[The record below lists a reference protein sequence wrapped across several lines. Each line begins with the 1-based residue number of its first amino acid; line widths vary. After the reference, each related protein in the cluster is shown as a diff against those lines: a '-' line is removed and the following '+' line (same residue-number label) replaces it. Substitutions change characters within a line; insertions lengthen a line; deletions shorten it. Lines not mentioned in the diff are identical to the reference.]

1 MNIQNKI
8 ALVIGASIESLIA
21 IRYAKNLGLKVVAFD
36 GDESALGLKEAD
48 ISYIVDITKPELIIS
63 KLKRDGLTPSLILP
77 VPIGRTIVSIGA
89 LNEYY
94 HLDSFG
100 YKIADICSD
109 KLKFASALIDNGGGV
124 RLFKRYKI

>member
-48 ISYIVDITKPELIIS
+48 ISYIVDIAKPELIIS

-94 HLDSFG
+94 HLDGFG

-109 KLKFASALIDNGGGV
+109 KLKFASALVDNGGG
-124 RLFKRYKI
+124 

>member
-21 IRYAKNLGLKVVAFD
+21 IRYAKNLGLKVVVFD

-48 ISYIVDITKPELIIS
+48 ISYIVDIAKPELIIS

-77 VPIGRTIVSIGA
+77 VPIGRA
-89 LNEYY
+89 
-94 HLDSFG
+94 
-100 YKIADICSD
+100 
-109 KLKFASALIDNGGGV
+109 
-124 RLFKRYKI
+124 